1 MRKLLLVAALV
12 VAPTFAFAEMTDA
25 QPVAPAAQHHLALA
39 PQVVMPLGDWG
50 DAAGLGFGLT
60 LNYEYALND
69 MLGITGRIGYI
80 HHLGTEVEGL
90 SGVDINT
97 TEIPVLAGV
106 KYSFLPNVF
115 AQAEVGLWRVSY
127 NFSKGTSPDAV
138 NDLGLTLGAGYELDN
153 LAFGL
158 QYIMP
163 NAFGKSDIE
172 VDGTKLGE
180 EDALSGLMFNAAYTF
195 MGF

>member
-12 VAPTFAFAEMTDA
+12 VAPTFALAETMET
-25 QPVAPAAQHHLALA
+25 PPAAPMQHHLAVA

-50 DAAGLGFGLT
+50 DAAGLGFGAT
-60 LNYEYALND
+60 LNYEYALTD
-69 MLGITGRIGYI
+69 AFGITGRLGYI
-80 HHLGTEVEGL
+80 HHLGTEVEGV

-106 KYSFLPNVF
+106 KYEFVPNIF
-115 AQAEVGLWRVSY
+115 AQAELGLWHVSY
-127 NFSKGTSPDAV
+127 NFSEGTSPDAV
-138 NDLGLTLGAGYELDN
+138 NDFGLTVGAGYELGN

-172 VDGTKLGE
+172 LDGVKLGK
-180 EDALSGLMFNAAYTF
+180 EDALSGLMFNLGYTF

>member
-12 VAPTFAFAEMTDA
+12 VAPTLALAETDT
-25 QPVAPAAQHHLALA
+25 QPVAPSQQHHLAVA
-39 PQVVMPLGDWG
+39 PQVVLPLGDWG
-50 DAAGLGFGLT
+50 DAAGLGLGLT

-69 MLGITGRIGYI
+69 QLGITGRVGYI
-80 HHLGTEVEGL
+80 HHLATE
-90 SGVDINT
+90 SQFNSAVDINT

-106 KYSFLPNVF
+106 KYEFVPNIYG
-115 AQAEVGLWRVSY
+115 QAELGLWHVGYS
-127 NFSKGTSPDAV
+127 FSKGTSPDSV
-138 NDLGLTLGAGYELDN
+138 NDFGLALGAGYQLDN

-158 QYIMP
+158 EFIMP

-172 VDGTKLGE
+172 VDGTKIAK
-180 EDALSGLMFNAAYTF
+180 EDGLSGLMFNAAYTF